1 MQPKKMIK
9 LTEAE
14 KKIISQYT
22 AYNNSNM
29 TKTIHSATIHKITK

>member
-1 MQPKKMIK
+1 MQPKRIIK

-22 AYNNSNM
+22 AYNN
-29 TKTIHSATIHKITK
+29 THVEKTLHSAAIHKITK